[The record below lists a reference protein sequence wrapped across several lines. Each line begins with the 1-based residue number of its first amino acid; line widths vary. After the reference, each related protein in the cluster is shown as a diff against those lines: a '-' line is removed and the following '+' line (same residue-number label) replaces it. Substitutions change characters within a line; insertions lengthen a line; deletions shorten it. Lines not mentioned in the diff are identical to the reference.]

1 MSIEEFTIALFIR
14 VDDAMKEVHRHPRAR
29 LAPSEIV
36 TLALL
41 FVFKGVS
48 LRRFHAWVSAN
59 LGHLFP
65 TLPERSRLL
74 RLFATHRDW
83 AAVFLSDL
91 TPETI
96 CDSLGIEL
104 VHPRREGRSA
114 EQVGTK
120 GLSNKRWIVGIKIAP
135 ILSENGLVCD
145 WQCRPANEHDQHF
158 REMIAQHEG
167 SRVKTDTGFHGK
179 AGDPPNLLICGRGER
194 GERMLVE
201 TVFSQ
206 WVGILGLKHLRAR
219 TEAGIEAFLGFAL
232 ALFNLLAS
240 WDGLPQQKAGK
251 VMPSIRIA
259 QFVI

>member
-1 MSIEEFTIALFIR
+1 LSIEEFTIALFVR
-14 VDDAMKEVHRHPRAR
+14 VDDAMQDIPRHPRAL

-48 LRRFHAWVSAN
+48 LRRFHLWANAN
-59 LGHLFP
+59 LGGLFP
-65 TLPERSRLL
+65 ALPERSRLL

-83 AAVFLSDL
+83 ADVFLADI
-91 TPETI
+91 TPEAI

-104 VHPRREGRSA
+104 VHPRREGRSD
-114 EQVGTK
+114 EQIGTK
-120 GLSNKRWIVGIKIAP
+120 GLSNKRWIVGVKVAP
-135 ILSENGLVCD
+135 ILNEHGLVGD

-158 REMIAQHEG
+158 RGMIAQHEG
-167 SRVKTDTGFHGK
+167 SRVKTDTAFHGK
-179 AGDPPNLLICGRGER
+179 VGDPPNLLVCGRGER
-194 GERMLVE
+194 GERMVIE

-206 WVGILGLKHLRAR
+206 WVGILGIKHLRAR
-219 TEAGIEAFLGFAL
+219 TEAGIEAVLAFAI

-240 WDGLPQQKAGK
+240 WDGVPKTEPGK

>member
-1 MSIEEFTIALFIR
+1 MSIEEFTIALFVR
-14 VDDAMKEVHRHPRAR
+14 VDDVMKEVQCHPRAL

-41 FVFKGVS
+41 FVFKGIS
-48 LRRFHAWVSAN
+48 LRRFHVWVSAN
-59 LGHLFP
+59 LSHLFP
-65 TLPERSRLL
+65 ALPERSRLL
-74 RLFATHRDW
+74 RLFAVHRDW
-83 AAVFLSDL
+83 ADGFLADI
-91 TPETI
+91 TPEAV

-104 VHPRREGRSA
+104 VHPRREGRSE
-114 EQVGTK
+114 EQIGTK

-158 REMIAQHEG
+158 REMIARHET

-179 AGDPPNLLICGRGER
+179 VGDPPNLVLCGRGER
-194 GERMLVE
+194 GERMVIE
-201 TVFSQ
+201 SVFSQ
-206 WVGILGLKHLRAR
+206 WVRILGLKHLRAR
-219 TEAGIEAFLGFAL
+219 TEAGMEAFLCFAI
-232 ALFNLLAS
+232 ALFNLLAA
-240 WDGLPQQKAGK
+240 WDGLPRTAAGK

>member
-1 MSIEEFTIALFIR
+1 LSIEEFTIALFVR
-14 VDDAMKEVHRHPRAR
+14 VDDAMKDVPRHPRAL

-48 LRRFHAWVSAN
+48 LRRFHAWVRAN

-74 RLFATHRDW
+74 RLFATRRDW
-83 AAVFLSDL
+83 ADGFLADI

-120 GLSNKRWIVGIKIAP
+120 GISNKRWIVGIKVAP
-135 ILSENGLVCD
+135 ILNEYGLVSD

-158 REMIAQHEG
+158 PEMIAQHEG

-179 AGDPPNLLICGRGER
+179 AGDPPNLVICGRGER
-194 GERMLVE
+194 SERMLIE
-201 TVFSQ
+201 TVFAQ
-206 WVGILGLKHLRAR
+206 WVGILSLKHLRAR
-219 TEAGIEAFLGFAL
+219 TEVGIEAFLCFAI
-232 ALFNLLAS
+232 ALFNLLAT
-240 WDGLPQQKAGK
+240 WEGLPQRKTGK
-251 VMPSIRIA
+251 VMPSIHIA